1 MNLKRLFFGG
11 WRRFRKCTFIPLNV
25 FFNMLIFLFREF
37 FFGFE
42 NANNYLK
49 RVSQASVI
57 PILRMKYAEIGE
69 RCNIQSGF
77 TVHNCKNYRNLKIG
91 ENCHIGKCFFLD
103 LRGKVTIG
111 NNVVIAMNNTF
122 ITHLDMNNS
131 ELRKIYPASQN
142 NIVIEDDSY
151 LGTNCTVLMGV
162 TIGAKAI
169 IGAQSLVTK
178 DVNKKTINAGIPAV
192 KIKDIDG
199 V

>member
-1 MNLKRLFFGG
+1 
-11 WRRFRKCTFIPLNV
+11 
-25 FFNMLIFLFREF
+25 MLIFLFREF

-199 V
+199 I

>member
-199 V
+199 I